1 MALIGRKKELG
12 IFKKIISSNKAEFVA
27 VYGRRRV
34 GKTFLIN
41 EYFSKE
47 ADLFLSL
54 QGKKDGSMEEQLFH
68 FKRMLEEAFFNNQP
82 ISRLASWEDAFELLV
97 KVTEERIKQAN
108 LKTIVVFLDE
118 LPWLSTPKSG
128 LLQALDYFWNSRL
141 SKLPQFKLIVCG
153 SAAAWMI
160 DNLVH
165 AKGGLYNRL
174 THNLKLS
181 PFTLKETK
189 DFCQSKKLKL
199 ADDQILELYL
209 ALGGIPYYLEQ
220 VQRGSSVPQNI
231 ANLCFS
237 QSGALRNEWE
247 KLFVALF
254 GESEIY
260 ERIIKAL
267 FLKKKGLSLSEL
279 AHELEISIGGRF
291 KKRLEELEEAGFISS
306 FVPYGNKVKNTY
318 YRILDEF
325 SLFHLQWIDNAPK
338 GILLGKS
345 GNYWLNK
352 IKLPSYI
359 SWAGISFESVCLRH
373 SEEIAASLG
382 LSAIPHTVGTWR
394 YVPSGKEAKSK
405 SGAQIDLLFDREDNV
420 VNLCEIKYTK
430 EIFSIDKKY
439 ASELKQ
445 KLEVFQEQ
453 TKTRKQLQLAIISV
467 HGMKVNSWSQ
477 DLVDKVIT
485 AEEIF

>member
-1 MALIGRKKELG
+1 LGLIGRKSELG

-34 GKTFLIN
+34 GKTFLIH

-47 ADLFLSL
+47 ADLYLSL
-54 QGKKDGSMEEQLFH
+54 QGKKDGSISEQLFH
-68 FKRMLEEAFFNNQP
+68 FKTMLEEAFFNGQP
-82 ISRLASWEDAFELLV
+82 ISKLASWEDAFELLA
-97 KVTEERIKQAN
+97 KVIEERIRQAN
-108 LKTIVVFLDE
+108 PKTIVVFLDE

-174 THNLKLS
+174 THNIRLS

-189 DFCQSKKLKL
+189 DFCDSRKLKL
-199 ADDQILELYL
+199 TKDQILELYL
-209 ALGGIPYYLEQ
+209 ALGGVPYYIEQ
-220 VQRGSSVPQNI
+220 IQRGSSVAQNI
-231 ANLCFS
+231 AALCFS
-237 QSGALRNEWE
+237 NSGALKDEWD

-254 GESEIY
+254 GESDIY
-260 ERIIKAL
+260 EKIIRAL
-267 FLKKKGLSLSEL
+267 FLKKKGLSLTEL
-279 AHELEISIGGRF
+279 AAALEISVGGRF

-325 SLFHLQWIDNAPK
+325 SLFHLQWIDKAPK

-373 SEEIAASLG
+373 SEEIATALG

-394 YVPSGKEAKSK
+394 YVPSAKEAKSK
-405 SGAQIDLLFDREDNV
+405 SGAQIDLLFDREDGV
-420 VNLCEIKYTK
+420 ITLCEIKYTK
-430 EIFSIDKKY
+430 EIFSIDKRY

-445 KLEVFQEQ
+445 KLEVFQHQTQ
-453 TKTRKQLQLAIISV
+453 TKKQLQLAIISV
-467 HGMKVNSWSQ
+467 HGMKINSWSE
-477 DLVDKVIT
+477 DLVDQVVT
-485 AEEIF
+485 ADEIF